1 MKAAVLHAPA
11 DLRVEEVEVPSALG
25 RNEVLV
31 RVEACGI
38 CGSDIGRVMTTGTY
52 SFPTIPGH
60 EFAGIIE
67 KIGDDVTHVQPG
79 DRAAIAPLVP
89 CFNCPEC
96 EAGRYSL
103 CDDYSFL
110 GSRTDGAFAE
120 FVRAPAKNV
129 MKVPDDVSLEV
140 AATIEP
146 AAIIL
151 HGIHKVDLSL
161 GDAVAVVGCGA
172 LGYFALQFAKLSG
185 AQPLIAIDVDESKL
199 ELARQVGADICINPM
214 KEDALA
220 AVKRATGGRGVALS
234 IECAGNEPG
243 RNLSVEIAAKQGRVL
258 LYGTAYGDVTLP
270 HGLFEK
276 IVRQELEVIGS
287 WNSYSVPF
295 PGKEW
300 FDIIELLRAG
310 RLIVEP
316 LITHRASLDEAP
328 EIFRK
333 LKDRSFGPYHKILF
347 KPAMNG

>member
-11 DLRVEEVEVPSALG
+11 DLRVEDVPVPTDIG
-25 RNEVLV
+25 PDEVLV
-31 RVEACGI
+31 KVEACGI

-60 EFAGIIE
+60 EFAGVVE
-67 KIGDDVTHVQPG
+67 KIGSNVNNVAPG
-79 DRAAIAPLVP
+79 DKAAIAPLMP
-89 CFNCPEC
+89 CFDCPEC

-120 FVRAPAKNV
+120 YVKAPAMNV

-199 ELARQVGADICINPM
+199 ELARQVGADVCINPM
-214 KEDALA
+214 KEDAEA
-220 AVKRATGGRGVALS
+220 RICEVTGGRGVALS
-234 IECAGNEPG
+234 IECAGNAPG
-243 RNLSVEIAAKQGRVL
+243 RDLSIQATAKQGKVL
-258 LYGTAYGDVTLP
+258 LYGTAYGDVTFP
-270 HGLFEK
+270 HAVFEK
-276 IVRQELEVIGS
+276 IVRQEVEVIGS

-300 FDIIELLRAG
+300 FDIIELLRNK
-310 RLIVEP
+310 RLDVEP
-316 LITHRASLDEAP
+316 LITHRVGLDEVP
-328 EIFRK
+328 EIFK
-333 LKDRSFGPYHKILF
+333 DLKDRSFGPYHKIIV
-347 KPAMNG
+347 KPNG

>member
-11 DLRVEEVEVPSALG
+11 DLRVEEIPVPEALED
-25 RNEVLV
+25 NEVLV
-31 RVEACGI
+31 KVVACGI
-38 CGSDIGRVMTTGTY
+38 CGSDIGRIMVNGTY
-52 SFPTIPGH
+52 SFPTVPGH
-60 EFAGIIE
+60 EFAGVVE
-67 KIGDDVTHVQPG
+67 KVGANVSHVAPG

-89 CFNCPEC
+89 CFDCPEC

-120 FVRAPAKNV
+120 FVRAPAANV
-129 MKVPDDVSLEV
+129 MKVPDEVSLEV

-185 AQPLIAIDVDESKL
+185 AQPLIAIDVDEDKL
-199 ELARQVGADICINPM
+199 ELARQVGADVCINPM
-214 KEDALA
+214 KEDVLE
-220 AVKRATGGRGVALS
+220 AVKAATGGRGVALS

-243 RNLSVEIAAKQGRVL
+243 RNSSIEVAAKQGKVL
-258 LYGTAYGDVTLP
+258 LYGTAYGDVTFP
-270 HGLFEK
+270 HALFEK

-287 WNSYSVPF
+287 WNSYSTPF

-310 RLIVEP
+310 RLQVEP
-316 LITHRASLDEAP
+316 LITHRASLEELPDIMP
-328 EIFRK
+328 K
-333 LKDRSFGPYHKILF
+333 LKDRSFGPYAKILV
-347 KPAMNG
+347 KPNG